1 METKIKSRNKNR
13 DSEKK
18 DSGEKN
24 QIFKNNIQIV
34 KKKYRYS
41 EKIGIVEKKYIVE
54 RYKDSVKKL
63 RWWKKA

>member
-1 METKIKSRNKNR
+1 VETKIKSRNKNR